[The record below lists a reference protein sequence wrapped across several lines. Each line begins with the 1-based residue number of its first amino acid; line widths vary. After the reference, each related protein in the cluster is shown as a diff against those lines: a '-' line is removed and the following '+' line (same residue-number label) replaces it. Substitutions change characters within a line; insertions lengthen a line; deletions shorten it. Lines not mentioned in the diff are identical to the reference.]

1 MTTADSEWTFPNA
14 ATAPGSGSYY
24 AVRFSPAAT
33 RNLHA
38 MQLAWYGLIQG
49 IARRPTDPGV
59 ARLKLDWWHDEIDR
73 GLRDRAPRHPLMT
86 GLVSEDL
93 ASAAATPMH
102 AIIDAA
108 ERRILQPSLP
118 DAQAFR
124 ESCRASGGN
133 LFRALCAVPIGATYD
148 PERASTL
155 GAFWEAIAR
164 LCESPADPALLPGA
178 PERAPQEDDIN
189 DRRRTW
195 FESLSRYPGEA
206 ATLRDEP
213 VPDVARRLTAV
224 ALGLGRRL
232 ARPGTTKANQ
242 PVERAPIAHLWAAW
256 RCR

>member
-1 MTTADSEWTFPNA
+1 MTPADSEWTFPNA

-33 RNLHA
+33 RDLRA
-38 MQLAWYGLIQG
+38 MQLAWYALIQD
-49 IARRPTDPGV
+49 IARQPTDPGV

-73 GLRDRAPRHPLMT
+73 GLGDRAPRHPLMN

-108 ERRILQPSLP
+108 ERRILQPSVP
-118 DAQAFR
+118 DAEAFR

-133 LFRALCAVPIGATYD
+133 LFLALCAVPTDATYD
-148 PERASTL
+148 AERASAL
-155 GAFWEAIAR
+155 GGFWEAIAR
-164 LCESPADPALLPGA
+164 LCESPADPALLPGT
-178 PERAPQEDDIN
+178 PHRIPQGDGIDDRGGAWI
-189 DRRRTW
+189 
-195 FESLSRYPGEA
+195 ESLSRYPGEA
-206 ATLRDEP
+206 ARLRDEP

-232 ARPGTTKANQ
+232 TRPNALNPGR
-242 PVERAPIAHLWAAW
+242 PIERAPVAHLWAAW

>member
-1 MTTADSEWTFPNA
+1 MAPADSEWTFPNA

-38 MQLAWYGLIQG
+38 MQLAWYALIQN
-49 IARRPTDPGV
+49 IARQPTDPGV
-59 ARLKLDWWHDEIDR
+59 ARLKLDWWHDEIER
-73 GLRDRAPRHPLMT
+73 GLRDRAPRHPLMS

-93 ASAAATPMH
+93 PTTAATPMH
-102 AIIDAA
+102 AVIDAA
-108 ERRILQPSLP
+108 ERRILQPSVH
-118 DAQAFR
+118 DAQAFH

-133 LFRALCAVPIGATYD
+133 LFLALCAVPAGATYD

-164 LCESPADPALLPGA
+164 LCESPTDPALLPGA
-178 PERAPQEDDIN
+178 PEGTPQQDDSD
-189 DRRRTW
+189 DRRGTW
-195 FESLSRYPGEA
+195 IESLSRYPGEA
-206 ATLRDEP
+206 ATLRAEP

-232 ARPGTTKANQ
+232 TRSRTHDPNR
-242 PVERAPIAHLWAAW
+242 PVERAPVAHLWAAW